1 MHMAQESPPATDRI
15 LSLDVFR
22 GLTILAMI
30 FVNDLAGVRDIPAWL
45 KHAPADADAMTFPDL
60 VFPTFLLIVGMSIPW
75 AIKARCDRGAGP
87 VRLWAHIL
95 IRTLGLLVLG
105 VFMVNAEASHD
116 GQVAGMGLAPWA
128 LLMYGSMILIWNAYP
143 SAFGWRPWM
152 YIGLRLT
159 GVLVLVLLY
168 LLYRNE
174 DGTRMGPRWWGI
186 LGLIGWAYVT
196 SCILYLAFRRRL
208 PAMIG
213 CLGLLIA
220 FYVGVRSGGL
230 ELPSFLAFLHGQTG
244 NASHSVIVVAGIV
257 VSLLFLEDSPTRSIR
272 QRVEWL
278 VVFAMLLFI
287 AGYLLRPL
295 HGISKVHA
303 TPTWSLYCAG
313 IGVLVYVLLYWV
325 VDVQRAVRWTRLL
338 KPAGA
343 NPLLTYILPSIVYY
357 LLAWLNVTIWP
368 NALGRGVPGIIRS
381 CIFTV
386 LILGLAALLTRC
398 KIRLHL

>member
-1 MHMAQESPPATDRI
+1 MDESKPVTSRI
-15 LSLDVFR
+15 LSIDVFR

-75 AIKARCDRGAGP
+75 ALRARRERGADP
-87 VRLWAHIL
+87 VRLWGHIL
-95 IRTLGLLVLG
+95 TRTLGLLVLG
-105 VFMVNAEASHD
+105 VFMVNAESSRD
-116 GQVAGMGLAPWA
+116 GQIAGMGVAPWA
-128 LLMYGSMILIWNAYP
+128 LLMYAAVILIWNAYP
-143 SAFGWRPWM
+143 RAGGWRRWL
-152 YIGLRLT
+152 YLGLRLA

-168 LLYRNE
+168 SLYRNE

-186 LGLIGWAYVT
+186 LGLIGWAYVI
-196 SCILYLAFRRRL
+196 SCTLYLVFRQHL

-230 ELPSFLAFLHGQTG
+230 ELPSFLAFLHGQAG
-244 NASHSVIVVAGIV
+244 NASHSAIVVAGII
-257 VSLLFLEDSPTRSIR
+257 VSRLFFEDSPARSIR
-272 QRVEWL
+272 RRAEWL
-278 VVFAMLLFI
+278 VVFAMLLFV
-287 AGYLLRPL
+287 AGFLLRPL
-295 HGISKVHA
+295 HGISKAHA

-325 VDVQRAVRWTRLL
+325 VDIQRVVRWTRLL

-357 LLAWLNVTIWP
+357 LLTWLDVTLWP
-368 NALGRGVPGIIRS
+368 AALSRGVPGILRS
-381 CIFTV
+381 GVFTV
-386 LILGLAALLTRC
+386 LILGMASLLTRC
-398 KIRLHL
+398 KIKLRL